1 MPLSFIDL
9 FSGIGGFRLG
19 MEQAGHTCLG
29 HCEIDKFAEKSY
41 RAMHEVK
48 EGEWYAADITK
59 VRAEEIPKADYWCFG
74 FPCTNISIAGKQT
87 GIQGNQSGLFFD
99 VIRLLE
105 ETKKENRPKWLFI
118 ENVKNLLSINKG
130 FDFAGVLLTLDEIGY
145 DTEWQVLDSAEFYV
159 PQHRERIYIIGH
171 IRGRS
176 GRKIFPIQRKN
187 KSAGIKKI
195 GNIKQPRKKWK
206 NPPSGR
212 IFSVEGISPTLTCNG
227 GGGHEV
233 KILVEKKKKKGI
245 RKLTPREYFRLQG
258 FPDEYFERVRAV
270 NSDTQ
275 LYKQA
280 GNSVTVPVI
289 YEIAKRME
297 Q

>member
-1 MPLSFIDL
+1 MLTFIDL

-19 MEQAGHTCLG
+19 MEQARHTCLG

-59 VRAEEIPKADYWCFG
+59 VSAEEIPKADCWCFG

-130 FDFAGVLLTLDEIGY
+130 FDFAGVLLALDEIGY

-187 KSAGIKKI
+187 KSAGIKQI

-233 KILVEKKKKKGI
+233 KILVEKKGKKEI
-245 RKLTPREYFRLQG
+245 RKLTPKEYFRLQN
-258 FPDEYFERVRAV
+258 FPDEYFNKAKAV

-280 GNSVTVPVI
+280 GNSVTVSVI
-289 YEIAKRME
+289 YEIAKRIGT
-297 Q
+297 

>member
-1 MPLSFIDL
+1 
-9 FSGIGGFRLG
+9 

-48 EGEWYAADITK
+48 EDEWYAADITK
-59 VRAEEIPKADYWCFG
+59 VRAEEIPKADCWCFG

-87 GIQGNQSGLFFD
+87 GIQGKQSGLFFD

-187 KSAGIKKI
+187 KSAGIKQI

-233 KILVEKKKKKGI
+233 KILVEKKGKKEI
-245 RKLTPREYFRLQG
+245 RKLTPKEYFRLQN
-258 FPDEYFERVRAV
+258 FPDEYFNKAKAV

-280 GNSVTVPVI
+280 GNSVTVSVI
-289 YEIAKRME
+289 YEIAKRINT
-297 Q
+297 